1 MRLYKLLKNYSKK
14 HITAMHMP
22 GHKRHNFIK
31 NSLPYN
37 LDITEIDGFDNLHN
51 AKTILKD
58 CMTKATNLYKTV
70 QSFYLING
78 STCGILTAIKSCCD
92 IGDKIIIS
100 KNCHK
105 SVFNAIELLNLQHVF
120 IDAHFDQDT
129 NIFCDILASDV
140 KNCLEKNKDAKC
152 VLITSP
158 TYEGVI
164 SNIKEIAKVVHKFN
178 IPLIV
183 DEAHGAHLF
192 LENKSAINFG
202 ADIVINS
209 LHKTLPSLT
218 QTALLHVC
226 SKRVDL
232 YKIQKNLA
240 TFESSSPSYILMA
253 SIDECITFMQKH
265 GKKYYEKLQKNLN
278 LFKNKISKLKH
289 LYILGYNTTI
299 PFYDF
304 DKTKIVIFTNNT
316 NISGETLMQK
326 LRENKIELEM
336 CYTNYALAMSTIF
349 DTKKDLMRLCNV
361 LLKID
366 KNLEHSKN
374 DVFIKNTD
382 SLSVITIH
390 NATTREGENVKFK
403 ESINRVCKEFVYVYP
418 PGIPI
423 LVPGQVITKEI
434 YEYIMSL
441 EKNNLNVISDFNKL
455 PKEIKVLKNLDK

>member
-1 MRLYKLLKNYSKK
+1 MRLYKQLKKYSKK

-31 NSLPYN
+31 NSLPYEI
-37 LDITEIDGFDNLHN
+37 DITEIEGFDNLHS
-51 AKTILKD
+51 AKTILKE
-58 CMTKATNLYKTV
+58 CSLKATKLYKTV

-78 STCGILTAIKSCCD
+78 STCGILSAIKYCCD
-92 IGDKIIIS
+92 IGDKIIIA

-105 SVFNAIELLNLQHVF
+105 SVFNAVELLNLKH
-120 IDAHFDQDT
+120 IYINSKFDKET
-129 NIFCDILASDV
+129 SLFCDISPNDIQ
-140 KNCLEKNKDAKC
+140 KCLENNKDAKC

-164 SNIKEIAKVVHKFN
+164 SNIKEIAKIVHKFN

-218 QTALLHVC
+218 QTALIHIC
-226 SKRVDL
+226 SKKIDL
-232 YKIQKNLA
+232 IKMQKILA
-240 TFESSSPSYILMA
+240 TFQSSSPSYILMS
-253 SIDECITFMQKH
+253 SIDECVTFLRKN
-265 GKKYYEKLQKNLN
+265 GIKYYAKLQNNLN
-278 LFKNKISKLKH
+278 LFKTKVQKLKH
-289 LYILGYNTTI
+289 LYILGYNCST

-304 DKTKIVIFTNNT
+304 DKTKIVIFTTNT

-349 DTKKDLMRLCNV
+349 DTKRDLSRLANV

-366 KNLEHSKN
+366 KTLTHSQTDNFVKNL
-374 DVFIKNTD
+374 D
-382 SLSVITIH
+382 SINKLTIH
-390 NATTREGENVKFK
+390 DANIYQGEDINFND
-403 ESINRVCKEFVYVYP
+403 SINKICKEFVYVYP

-423 LVPGQVITKEI
+423 LVPGQIITKEI
-434 YEYIMSL
+434 YEYIL
-441 EKNNLNVISDFNKL
+441 ALNKTNLNLVSDCNKL
-455 PKEIKVLKNLDK
+455 PQFIKICKKLDK